1 MSGITGADYLRS
13 SVGGGALNI
22 KVKRVQYLLNYL
34 LDRPNYELICH
45 VIIAAL
51 SVYAFMEKNLPRIS
65 MEYLSKMIAQHL
77 N

>member
-1 MSGITGADYLRS
+1 M
-13 SVGGGALNI
+13 
-22 KVKRVQYLLNYL
+22 QYLLNYL